1 MSARTAPTGEK
12 EITMITKGTEQMVVE
27 RRGF

>member
-1 MSARTAPTGEK
+1 MTVGAAPTGEK
-12 EITMITKGTEQMVVE
+12 EITMITKGTELMVVE